1 MSTLVERILPQMPF
15 RAGRT
20 MLVAVPMAM
29 AMGMSSVTAHAQSAS
44 GDVTASASV
53 VRSLQI
59 LSSTGLNFGTVSPS
73 ATQGTVVLDPSGSRS
88 ATGGV
93 TLISTN
99 AGTASTV
106 SLQGTPALSYS
117 VALPSSVTLTGG
129 NGATMALS
137 DLTTNLQGNAG
148 AIASDGSGN
157 FAIGGTLA
165 VAAAQ
170 AVDSYSG
177 SFQVTLNWN

>member
-15 RAGRT
+15 RARSST
-20 MLVAVPMAM
+20 LSAVAVAMTM
-29 AMGMSSVTAHAQSAS
+29 AMGSGAVHAQSAS
-44 GDVTASASV
+44 GDITAAATV

-59 LSSTGLNFGTVSPS
+59 IASSGLNFGTLSPS

-93 TLISTN
+93 TLISTS

-117 VALPSSVTLTGG
+117 VALPSSVTLNGNNGG
-129 NGATMALS
+129 TMALS
-137 DLTTNLQGNAG
+137 SLTTSLQGNTG
-148 AIASDGSGN
+148 SIASDGSGN

-170 AVDSYSG
+170 AVDNYSG
-177 SFQVTLNWN
+177 TFQVTLNWN

>member
-1 MSTLVERILPQMPF
+1 MKSLLRNSSKLSAVVRHLAIAALPLALSTTGV
-15 RAGRT
+15 
-20 MLVAVPMAM
+20 
-29 AMGMSSVTAHAQSAS
+29 HAQSAS
-44 GDVTASASV
+44 GDITAAASV

-59 LSSTGLNFGTVSPS
+59 LSSTGLNFGTLSPS

-93 TLISTN
+93 TLISANT
-99 AGTASTV
+99 GSASTV
-106 SLQGTPALSYS
+106 ALQGTPALSYS
-117 VALPSSVTLTGG
+117 VALPSSVTLTGDG
-129 NGATMALS
+129 GGTMALS
-137 DLTTNLQGNAG
+137 SLTTNLQGNVG
-148 AIASDGSGN
+148 AIAADGSGT

-177 SFQVTLNWN
+177 TFQVTLSWN